1 QSNVVNKYHRYQ
13 VQLYHPPTGVIQ
25 PRLVTDPYSLS
36 LSKNSMYSQVIDLDD
51 PSLTPQGWSD
61 YERPTVK
68 KDEDHVLYE
77 SHLRDFSFNDTKG
90 TKEYNGK
97 YLALTEADRESVSH
111 LQALKD
117 AGLTT
122 LHILPAFDIATV
134 DEEATNRVDITDT
147 VGKLCGIKPEASV
160 CDEVDG
166 AKVIEDVLN
175 SYDPATGSAQAL
187 MNDLRMLDSFNWGY
201 DPFHYTVPE
210 GSYATDPNGSKRIL
224 EFREMVQ
231 ATHKMKLKLIMDVVY
246 NHTNASGI
254 NDKSVLDKIVPGYYH
269 RLNVNTG
276 GVENST
282 CCDNTATENL
292 MMGKLMVDS
301 LKVWADDYKVDGFRF
316 DLMGHQPKD
325 VMVYALEQIRKID
338 ENTLFYGEGWDFGEV
353 SNNAR
358 FDQAT
363 QL

>member
-1 QSNVVNKYHRYQ
+1 
-13 VQLYHPPTGVIQ
+13 
-25 PRLVTDPYSLS
+25 
-36 LSKNSMYSQVIDLDD
+36 M
-51 PSLTPQGWSD
+51 
-61 YERPTVK
+61 
-68 KDEDHVLYE
+68 
-77 SHLRDFSFNDTKG
+77 
-90 TKEYNGK
+90 
-97 YLALTEADRESVSH
+97 
-111 LQALKD
+111 KD

-134 DEEATNRVDITDT
+134 DEDEASRVDITDT
-147 VGKLCGIKPEASV
+147 VGKLCDVKPTAALCGSE
-160 CDEVDG
+160 DEN
-166 AKVIEDVLN
+166 KVIEDVLDG
-175 SYDPATGSAQAL
+175 YDPSTGDAQAL

-210 GSYATDPNGSKRIL
+210 GSYATDPNGSQRIL
-224 EFREMVQ
+224 EFRQMVK
-231 ATHKMKLKLIMDVVY
+231 ATHDMDLKLIMDVVY
-246 NHTNASGI
+246 NHTNASGV

-325 VMVYALEQIRKID
+325 VMVEASGRSAQNRPEYPVLR
-338 ENTLFYGEGWDFGEV
+338 
-353 SNNAR
+353 
-358 FDQAT
+358 
-363 QL
+363 